1 MVVRCISMR
10 LWGCFCFVAIA
21 ATVHAELVD
30 IGTYKVDARCEGSGP
45 SVLLSSG
52 LGNTLDGWNSV
63 FSLLSPKFRTC
74 SYDRAGVGASESSA
88 VNANVPRSC
97 SEIAVE
103 MESFIDAVGLASPI
117 TIVGEGLGG
126 LCSELFVAR
135 NPSLVSGIVL
145 ADGLPAPWRS
155 EVCMEFMTG
164 QQMLDGD
171 RRALDTLQRL
181 LPQSAFSNAFAVVWM
196 LNANENSV
204 LPVVEGSSQANASFH
219 DGYSELAETTYL
231 FPGTAMEYFGL
242 AASGQQVEQQPMLST
257 TKRFVLAS
265 NIPGQYNPPPAA
277 WTESQKERACLG
289 KDSAFV
295 IVEGNGGG
303 TGTGLDAAETPAVGL
318 SIGTGGGEPL
328 KTAHPV
334 ALLEAINAL
343 LGGEVDGDG
352 SCCGACCCACNAARR
367 WSNDSLPFPS
377 SDSCTF
383 PLQATVEDV
392 ELEGEGWIDKFNGA
406 ATVQPWLVASRA
418 AYAFAVLSMLLMLA

>member
-343 LGGEVDGDG
+343 LVREIAMPPG
-352 SCCGACCCACNAARR
+352 R
-367 WSNDSLPFPS
+367 WFKRIILF
-377 SDSCTF
+377 
-383 PLQATVEDV
+383 V
-392 ELEGEGWIDKFNGA
+392 
-406 ATVQPWLVASRA
+406 
-418 AYAFAVLSMLLMLA
+418 